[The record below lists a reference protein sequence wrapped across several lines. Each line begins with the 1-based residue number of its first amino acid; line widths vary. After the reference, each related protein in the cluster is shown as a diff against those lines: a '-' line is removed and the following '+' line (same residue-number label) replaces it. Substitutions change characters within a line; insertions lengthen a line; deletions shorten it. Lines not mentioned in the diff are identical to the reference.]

1 MSEVM
6 KKFEC
11 NAADSDN
18 QYLLAI
24 AISKRVRALKDGTP
38 PLVEDIDSHREP
50 IRTAITEFAEKK
62 LIYKLEEE
70 PEKKSTERT

>member
-1 MSEVM
+1 MNETM
-6 KKFEC
+6 KNFERE
-11 NAADSDN
+11 AADSDN

-38 PLVEDIDSHREP
+38 PLIKDIDPTREP

-62 LIYKLEEE
+62 LKYELKD
-70 PEKKSTERT
+70 